1 MAVKTGK
8 YGKFLACTGYPE
20 CRNIRP
26 YKAAE
31 EAADGKAEDIPTEEI
46 CEKCGRPMVEKIGRY
61 GKYLACSG
69 YPECKNI
76 RSLKKKDAVDEIT
89 DEKCE
94 KCGRPM
100 VVKNG
105 RYGKF
110 LACSGYP
117 ECKNIRKYVSKDG
130 ESGKDEKENDGSEKR

>member
-1 MAVKTGK
+1 M
-8 YGKFLACTGYPE
+8 
-20 CRNIRP
+20 
-26 YKAAE
+26 
-31 EAADGKAEDIPTEEI
+31 
-46 CEKCGRPMVEKIGRY
+46 
-61 GKYLACSG
+61 
-69 YPECKNI
+69 
-76 RSLKKKDAVDEIT
+76 DEIT

-100 VVKNG
+100 VVKTG